1 MHSLSVICLIFPN
14 NNRIH
19 GKSELGMCCVFW
31 YYLQLLCEE
40 VSIIL
45 GRFYPKVE
53 CIDGVIVE
61 LTSTG
66 FHEIYVMVLRLL
78 HKYSWT

>member
-1 MHSLSVICLIFPN
+1 MS
-14 NNRIH
+14 
-19 GKSELGMCCVFW
+19 W
-31 YYLQLLCEE
+31 YYLWLLFKE

-53 CIDGVIVE
+53 CIDSVILE

-66 FHEIYVMVLRLL
+66 FHEIYVMVLGLL
-78 HKYSWT
+78 RKCSWT